1 MFRRKHYT
9 KFRTRH
15 KHRRWMLIMLVI
27 LFALFVPAVLA
38 FLDVFQIGGEA
49 TAEIFGVAVTAL
61 GAIFV
66 IFELQDN
73 ERVTCCDMMA
83 SMNFQFIE
91 NKRLMMLYQELED
104 CYRNPDKKLQITD
117 DGDDKKL
124 HTSDMMAYFT
134 FYEVLYE
141 YIKHGITDIKQMDDL
156 FGDRFFKLIHNPFV
170 QEHELY
176 PVPSSYANIFELY
189 GEWWEYRVASSADEK
204 RLMAM
209 KQNAIPEIYWKEK
222 LYLQESAYM
231 DIVPQKIILTHK
243 EKGTKEFEL
252 RRLFPRNLK
261 EVMNLQARVSNVLDV
276 PKVFALTSEE
286 EFLESMLVDYCYG
299 IFDGEKLIAQ
309 SISVLNRESYRNL
322 GQTCLQER
330 AVEYVTFDTIQVHEE
345 YRGYGI
351 QKFFIQEAERLVQLV
366 EAKYILATVSPENVP
381 SLRNFEESGFKSIR
395 TQKMSGKLYGNAMRE
410 LVCKQVRE

>member
-1 MFRRKHYT
+1 MLRRKQST
-9 KFRTRH
+9 KLRTRQ
-15 KHRRWMLIMLVI
+15 KRRRWTLIMLVI

-66 IFELQDN
+66 VFELQDN

-104 CYRNPDKKLQITD
+104 CYRNPDKELKITD
-117 DGDDKKL
+117 EWDEKQL

-170 QEHELY
+170 QERELY

-189 GEWWEYRVASSADEK
+189 GAWWEHRVSSVADEK

-209 KQNAIPEIYWKEK
+209 KQNAIPEIYWKKK
-222 LYLQESAYM
+222 LYLKESAYI
-231 DIVPQKIILTHK
+231 DIVPRKITLVHK
-243 EKGTKEFEL
+243 EKGTKDFEL
-252 RRLFPRNLK
+252 RRLFPRYLK
-261 EVMNLQARVSNVLDV
+261 EVMNLQKHISEKLDV
-276 PKVFALTSEE
+276 PKVFALSSEE
-286 EFLESMLVDYCYG
+286 EFLESMLIDYCYG
-299 IFDGEKLIAQ
+299 LFDGGRIVAQ
-309 SISVLNRESYRNL
+309 SVSVLNRESYRNL
-322 GQTCLQER
+322 GQTCLRER

-351 QKFFIQEAERLVQLV
+351 QKFFIQEAERLAQLV
-366 EAKYILATVSPENVP
+366 EANYILATVSPENVP

-395 TQKMSGKLYGNAMRE
+395 TQKMPGELYGNAMRE
-410 LVCKQVRE
+410 LVCKQVRG